1 MEQYLWVERYRPK
14 NVADCILPKD
24 IKDIFQ
30 EFVNKKEIP
39 NLLLTGGP
47 GVGKTTI
54 AKAICE
60 QIGCDYIVI
69 NGSDERGIDVLR
81 TKIKQYASSVSF
93 LGGRKVLII
102 DEADYLTP
110 EAQAAMRGAIEEF
123 ASNCSFVFTCNYKA
137 RLIEAI
143 HSRCSVFEFKIK
155 NGNKVKMATA
165 FMERVEQILKSE
177 NVEYD
182 KAVIA
187 EIIQKH
193 FPDFRRTL
201 NELQK
206 YATNGKIDVGIL
218 TQVADVTLKDL
229 VEFLRKK
236 DFVSVRK
243 WVAKNSDT
251 DHSKIYR
258 KIYDNLNEYL
268 KPNSVPAAVVIIGKY
283 QYQSAFV
290 ADQEI
295 NLMACL
301 VEIMVECEFNG
312 DK

>member
-1 MEQYLWVERYRPK
+1 MEQYLFVEKYRPK
-14 NVADCILPKD
+14 KVEDCILPKD

-54 AKAICE
+54 ARAICE

-218 TQVADVTLKDL
+218 TQIADVTLKDL

-301 VEIMVECEFNG
+301 VEIMVECEF
-312 DK
+312 DA

>member
-1 MEQYLWVERYRPK
+1 MEHYLWVERYRPK
-14 NVADCILPKD
+14 KVSDCILPKE
-24 IKDIFQ
+24 IKNTFQ
-30 EFVNKKEIP
+30 EFVNTGNIP

-54 AKAICE
+54 AKAMCE
-60 QIGCDYIVI
+60 EIGADCIVI

-93 LGGRKVLII
+93 SGGRKVVII

-110 EAQAAMRGAIEEF
+110 EAQAALRGAIEEF
-123 ASNCSFVFTCNYKA
+123 SSNCSFIFTCNFKS

-155 NGNKVKMATA
+155 NGNKVKMAAA
-165 FMERVEQILKSE
+165 FMERVEQILKLE
-177 NVEYD
+177 NIDYD

-193 FPDFRRTL
+193 FPDFRRAL
-201 NELQK
+201 NELQR
-206 YATNGKIDVGIL
+206 YSVNGKIDVGVL
-218 TQVADVTLKDL
+218 TQIADVTLKDL
-229 VEFLRKK
+229 MICLKKK
-236 DFVSVRK
+236 DFPTVRK
-243 WVAKNSDT
+243 WVANNSDT
-251 DHSKIYR
+251 DHTKIYR
-258 KIYDNLNEYL
+258 KIFDGLSEYL
-268 KPNSVPAAVVIIGKY
+268 KPTSIPAAVVVLAKY

-295 NLMACL
+295 NLVACL
-301 VEIMVECEFNG
+301 TEIMVECEFV
-312 DK
+312 